1 MDFIL
6 LRIIWMP
13 KSNIEKICEIFSKTI
28 VSPKSELKSFSDYS
42 FLMAVVM
49 SAQTTDVQVN
59 KVTDKLFKKYKTI
72 DDFLKLGEKNLA
84 KEISSIGL
92 YRSKSKNI
100 IGLLRILKEKY
111 NGRVPNSREAL
122 ESLPGV
128 GRKSANVVLN
138 ELFNQPT
145 IAVDTHVLRL
155 TNIMGISTSNNP
167 VQVEKDLEKLIPE
180 KYKKNISNYLV
191 LHGRYVCKARNPD
204 CECCQI
210 SDICPKIFKK

>member
-1 MDFIL
+1 
-6 LRIIWMP
+6 MP
-13 KSNIEKICEIFSKTI
+13 KNNIEEICRIFSET
-28 VSPKSELKSFSDYS
+28 VLAPKSELKSFSDYS

-72 DDFLKLGEKNLA
+72 DDFLNLGEENLA

-92 YRSKSKNI
+92 YRNKAKNI
-100 IGLLRILKEKY
+100 IGLLKILKEKY
-111 NGRVPNSREAL
+111 NGHVPNSREAL
-122 ESLPGV
+122 ESFPGV

-138 ELFNQPT
+138 ELFDQPT

-155 TNIMGISTSNNP
+155 SKIMGISTSNNP
-167 VQVEKDLEKLIPE
+167 AQVEKDLERVIPE

-191 LHGRYVCKARNPD
+191 LHGRYVCKARKPD
-204 CECCQI
+204 CEHCQI
-210 SDICPKIFKK
+210 SEICPKILKK

>member
-1 MDFIL
+1 
-6 LRIIWMP
+6 MP
-13 KSNIEKICEIFSKTI
+13 NSNIGEICRILSETI
-28 VSPKSELKSFSDYS
+28 ISPKSELKSFSDYS

-59 KVTDKLFKKYKTI
+59 KVTEQLFKKYKTI
-72 DDFLKLGEKNLA
+72 DDFLNLGEENLA

-92 YRSKSKNI
+92 YRNKSKNI
-100 IGLLRILKEKY
+100 IGLLRILREKY
-111 NGRVPNSREAL
+111 NGHVPNSREAL

-138 ELFNQPT
+138 ELFDQPT

-167 VQVEKDLEKLIPE
+167 VQVEKDLERVIPE

-191 LHGRYVCKARNPD
+191 LHGRYVCKARRPD
-204 CECCQI
+204 CEHCQI
-210 SDICPKIFKK
+210 SDVCPKIFKK

>member
-1 MDFIL
+1 MQ
-6 LRIIWMP
+6 
-13 KSNIEKICEIFSKTI
+13 KNNIEEICRILSETI
-28 VSPKSELKSFSDYS
+28 KFPKSELKSFSDYS

-72 DDFLKLGEKNLA
+72 DDFLNLGEKNLA

-92 YRSKSKNI
+92 YRNKAKNI
-100 IGLLRILKEKY
+100 IGLLKILKEKY

-138 ELFNQPT
+138 ELFDQPT

-167 VQVEKDLEKLIPE
+167 LQVEKDLEEVIPE

-191 LHGRYVCKARNPD
+191 LHGRYVCKARKPD
-204 CECCQI
+204 CDHCQI
-210 SDICPKIFKK
+210 SEICPKIFKK

>member
-1 MDFIL
+1 MQ
-6 LRIIWMP
+6 
-13 KSNIEKICEIFSKTI
+13 KSDIEEICRIFSETI
-28 VSPKSELKSFSDYS
+28 KFPKSELKSFSDYS

-72 DDFLKLGEKNLA
+72 DDFLNLGEENLA

-92 YRSKSKNI
+92 YRNKAKNL
-100 IGLLRILKEKY
+100 IGLLKILKEKY

-155 TNIMGISTSNNP
+155 TNIMGISKSSNP
-167 VQVEKDLEKLIPE
+167 LQVEKDLEKVIPE
-180 KYKKNISNYLV
+180 KYKGNISNYLV
-191 LHGRYVCKARNPD
+191 LHGRYVCKARKPD
-204 CECCQI
+204 CEHCQI
-210 SDICPKIFKK
+210 SIICPKIFKK

>member
-1 MDFIL
+1 MQKSRIDEICRIL
-6 LRIIWMP
+6 
-13 KSNIEKICEIFSKTI
+13 SETI

-72 DDFLKLGEKNLA
+72 DDFLNLGEEGLA

-92 YRSKSKNI
+92 YRNKSKNI
-100 IGLLRILKEKY
+100 IGLLKILKEKY
-111 NGRVPNSREAL
+111 NGRVPDSREAL

-138 ELFNQPT
+138 ELFDQPT

-155 TNIMGISTSNNP
+155 TNIMGISKSDNP
-167 VQVEKDLEKLIPE
+167 LQVEKDLEKVIPE

-191 LHGRYVCKARNPD
+191 LHGRYVCKARRPD
-204 CECCQI
+204 CEHCQI
-210 SDICPKIFKK
+210 SEVCPKIFKN

>member
-1 MDFIL
+1 
-6 LRIIWMP
+6 MP
-13 KSNIEKICEIFSKTI
+13 KNSIEEICRIFSETI
-28 VSPKSELKSFSDYS
+28 VFPKSELKSFSDYS

-59 KVTDKLFKKYKTI
+59 KVTDRLFKKYNTI
-72 DDFLKLGEKNLA
+72 DDFLNLGEENLA

-92 YRSKSKNI
+92 YRNKAKNI
-100 IGLLRILKEKY
+100 IGLLKILKEKY

-138 ELFNQPT
+138 ELFDQPT

-167 VQVEKDLEKLIPE
+167 IQVEKDLEKVIPD

-191 LHGRYVCKARNPD
+191 LHGRYVCKARKPD
-204 CECCQI
+204 CEHCQI
-210 SDICPKIFKK
+210 SKVCPKIFKK

>member
-1 MDFIL
+1 MQRNDID
-6 LRIIWMP
+6 
-13 KSNIEKICEIFSKTI
+13 KICKILSETI

-59 KVTDKLFKKYKTI
+59 KVTDRLFKKYKTI
-72 DDFLKLGEKNLA
+72 DDFLNLGEKNLA

-92 YRSKSKNI
+92 YRNKAKNI
-100 IGLLRILKEKY
+100 IGLLKILKEKY

-138 ELFNQPT
+138 ELFDQPT

-155 TNIMGISTSNNP
+155 TNIMKISISNNP
-167 VQVEKDLEKLIPE
+167 VQVEKDLERVIPQ

-191 LHGRYVCKARNPD
+191 LHGRYVCKARKPD
-204 CECCQI
+204 CEHCQI
-210 SDICPKIFKK
+210 SEICPKNFKK

>member
-1 MDFIL
+1 
-6 LRIIWMP
+6 MP
-13 KSNIEKICEIFSKTI
+13 NSNIDEICRILSETI
-28 VSPKSELKSFSDYS
+28 ISPKSELKSFSDYS

-59 KVTDKLFKKYKTI
+59 KVTEQLFKKYKTI
-72 DDFLKLGEKNLA
+72 DDFLNLGEENLA

-92 YRSKSKNI
+92 YRNKAKNI
-100 IGLLRILKEKY
+100 MGLLKILKEKY

-128 GRKSANVVLN
+128 GRKSANVILN
-138 ELFNQPT
+138 ELFGQPT

-155 TNIMGISTSNNP
+155 TNIMGISISNNP
-167 VQVEKDLEKLIPE
+167 IQVERDLERVIPQ

-191 LHGRYVCKARNPD
+191 LHGRYVCKARKPD
-204 CECCQI
+204 CEHCQI
-210 SDICPKIFKK
+210 SEICPKIFKK

>member
-1 MDFIL
+1 MI
-6 LRIIWMP
+6 
-13 KSNIEKICEIFSKTI
+13 KSDIEEICRIFSETI
-28 VSPKSELKSFSDYS
+28 KFPKSELKSFSDYS

-59 KVTDKLFKKYKTI
+59 KVTEKLFEKYKTI
-72 DDFLKLGEKNLA
+72 DDFLNLGEKNLA

-92 YRSKSKNI
+92 YRNKSKNI
-100 IGLLRILKEKY
+100 IGLLKILKEKY

-138 ELFNQPT
+138 ELFDQPT

-155 TNIMGISTSNNP
+155 TSIMGISASNNP
-167 VQVEKDLEKLIPE
+167 LQVEKDLEEVIPE

-191 LHGRYVCKARNPD
+191 LHGRYVCKARKPD
-204 CECCQI
+204 CDHCQI
-210 SDICPKIFKK
+210 SKICPKIFKK

>member
-1 MDFIL
+1 MQKNNIGEICKIL
-6 LRIIWMP
+6 
-13 KSNIEKICEIFSKTI
+13 SETI
-28 VSPKSELKSFSDYS
+28 KFPKSELKSFSDYS

-72 DDFLKLGEKNLA
+72 DDFLNLGEKNLA

-92 YRSKSKNI
+92 YRNKAKNI
-100 IGLLRILKEKY
+100 IGLLKILKEKY

-138 ELFNQPT
+138 ELFDQPT

-167 VQVEKDLEKLIPE
+167 LQVEKDLEEVIPE

-191 LHGRYVCKARNPD
+191 LHGRYVCKARKPD
-204 CECCQI
+204 CDRCQI
-210 SDICPKIFKK
+210 SEICPKIFKK

>member
-1 MDFIL
+1 MQKGDV
-6 LRIIWMP
+6 
-13 KSNIEKICEIFSKTI
+13 KEICRIFSETI
-28 VSPKSELKSFSDYS
+28 KFPKSELKSFSDYS

-72 DDFLKLGEKNLA
+72 DDFLNLGEKSLA
-84 KEISSIGL
+84 EEISSIGL
-92 YRSKSKNI
+92 YRNKAKNI
-100 IGLLRILKEKY
+100 IGLLKILKEKY

-138 ELFNQPT
+138 ELFDQPT

-155 TNIMGISTSNNP
+155 TNIMGISKSNNP
-167 VQVEKDLEKLIPE
+167 LQVEKDLERVIPE
-180 KYKKNISNYLV
+180 EYKRNISNYLV
-191 LHGRYVCKARNPD
+191 LHGRYVCKARKPD
-204 CECCQI
+204 CDHCQI
-210 SDICPKIFKK
+210 SEICPKIFKK

>member
-1 MDFIL
+1 
-6 LRIIWMP
+6 MP
-13 KSNIEKICEIFSKTI
+13 NSNIGEICRILSETI
-28 VSPKSELKSFSDYS
+28 ISPKSELKSFSDYS

-59 KVTDKLFKKYKTI
+59 KVTKKLFKKYKTI
-72 DDFLKLGEKNLA
+72 DDFLNLGEENLA

-92 YRSKSKNI
+92 YRNKSKNI

-111 NGRVPNSREAL
+111 NGHVPNSREAL

-138 ELFNQPT
+138 ELFDQPT

-167 VQVEKDLEKLIPE
+167 VQVEKDLERVIPE

-191 LHGRYVCKARNPD
+191 LHGRYVCKARRPD
-204 CECCQI
+204 CEHCQI
-210 SDICPKIFKK
+210 SDVCPKIFKK

>member
-1 MDFIL
+1 
-6 LRIIWMP
+6 MP
-13 KSNIEKICEIFSKTI
+13 KHSIEEICRIFSETI

-59 KVTDKLFKKYKTI
+59 KVTDRLFKKYKTI
-72 DDFLKLGEKNLA
+72 DDFLNLGEENLA

-92 YRSKSKNI
+92 YRNKSKNI
-100 IGLLRILKEKY
+100 IGLLKILKEKY

-138 ELFNQPT
+138 ELFDQPT

-167 VQVEKDLEKLIPE
+167 IQVEKDLEKVIPD

-191 LHGRYVCKARNPD
+191 LHGRYVCKARKPD
-204 CECCQI
+204 CEHCQI
-210 SDICPKIFKK
+210 SKVCPKIFKK

>member
-1 MDFIL
+1 
-6 LRIIWMP
+6 MP
-13 KSNIEKICEIFSKTI
+13 KHSIEEICRIFSETI

-59 KVTDKLFKKYKTI
+59 KVTDRLFKKYKTI
-72 DDFLKLGEKNLA
+72 DDFLKLGEENLA

-92 YRSKSKNI
+92 YRNKSKNI
-100 IGLLRILKEKY
+100 IGLLKILKEKY

-138 ELFNQPT
+138 ELFDQPT

-167 VQVEKDLEKLIPE
+167 IQVEKDLEKVIPD

-191 LHGRYVCKARNPD
+191 LHGRYVCKARKPD
-204 CECCQI
+204 CEHCQI
-210 SDICPKIFKK
+210 SKVCPKIFKK

>member
-1 MDFIL
+1 MQ
-6 LRIIWMP
+6 
-13 KSNIEKICEIFSKTI
+13 KNNIEEICRILSETI
-28 VSPKSELKSFSDYS
+28 KFPKSELKSFSDYS

-59 KVTDKLFKKYKTI
+59 KVTDNLFKKYKTI
-72 DDFLKLGEKNLA
+72 DDFLNLGEKNLA

-92 YRSKSKNI
+92 YRNKAKNI
-100 IGLLRILKEKY
+100 IGLLKILKEKY

-138 ELFNQPT
+138 ELFDQPT

-155 TNIMGISTSNNP
+155 TNVMGISTSNNP
-167 VQVEKDLEKLIPE
+167 LQVEKDLERAIPE
-180 KYKKNISNYLV
+180 KYKRNISNYLV
-191 LHGRYVCKARNPD
+191 LHGRYVCKARKPD
-204 CECCQI
+204 CDHCQI
-210 SDICPKIFKK
+210 SEICPKIFKK

>member
-1 MDFIL
+1 M
-6 LRIIWMP
+6 
-13 KSNIEKICEIFSKTI
+13 KKNNIEKICEIFSETI
-28 VSPKSELKSFSDYS
+28 EQPKSELKSISDFS

-59 KVTDKLFKKYKTI
+59 KVTEKLFKKYKTI
-72 DDFLKLGEKNLA
+72 DDFLNLGEENLA

-92 YRSKSKNI
+92 YRNKAKNI
-100 IGLLRILKEKY
+100 IGLLKILKEKY
-111 NGRVPNSREAL
+111 DGHVPDSREAL

-138 ELFNQPT
+138 ELFNKPT

-155 TNIMGISTSNNP
+155 TNILGISTSNNP
-167 VQVEKDLEKLIPE
+167 IQVEKDLEKIIPE

-191 LHGRYVCKARNPD
+191 LHGRYVCKARKPD
-204 CECCQI
+204 CDHCQI
-210 SDICPKIFKK
+210 SRLCPKIFKS

>member
-1 MDFIL
+1 
-6 LRIIWMP
+6 MP
-13 KSNIEKICEIFSKTI
+13 KSNIEEICRILSETI
-28 VSPKSELKSFSDYS
+28 KSPKSELKSFSDYS

-72 DDFLKLGEKNLA
+72 DDFLNLGEKNLA

-92 YRSKSKNI
+92 YRNKAKNI
-100 IGLLRILKEKY
+100 IGLLKILKEKY
-111 NGRVPNSREAL
+111 NGHVPNSREAL

-138 ELFNQPT
+138 ELFDQST

-167 VQVEKDLEKLIPE
+167 MQVEKDLEKVIPE

-191 LHGRYVCKARNPD
+191 LHGRYVCKARKPD
-204 CECCQI
+204 CDHCQI
-210 SDICPKIFKK
+210 SEVCPKIFKK

>member
-1 MDFIL
+1 MQ
-6 LRIIWMP
+6 
-13 KSNIEKICEIFSKTI
+13 KNNIEEICRILSETI
-28 VSPKSELKSFSDYS
+28 KFPKSELKSFSDYS

-72 DDFLKLGEKNLA
+72 DDFLNLGEKNLA

-92 YRSKSKNI
+92 YRNKAKNI
-100 IGLLRILKEKY
+100 IGLLKILKEKY

-138 ELFNQPT
+138 ELFDQPT

-155 TNIMGISTSNNP
+155 TNVMGISTSNNP
-167 VQVEKDLEKLIPE
+167 LQVEKDLERAIPE
-180 KYKKNISNYLV
+180 KYKRNISNYLV
-191 LHGRYVCKARNPD
+191 LHGRYVCKARKPD
-204 CECCQI
+204 CDHCQI
-210 SDICPKIFKK
+210 SEICPKIFKK

>member
-1 MDFIL
+1 
-6 LRIIWMP
+6 MP
-13 KSNIEKICEIFSKTI
+13 NSNIGEICRIFSETI
-28 VSPKSELKSFSDYS
+28 ISPKSELKSFSDYS

-59 KVTDKLFKKYKTI
+59 KVTEQLFKKYKTI
-72 DDFLKLGEKNLA
+72 DDFLNLGEENLA

-92 YRSKSKNI
+92 YRNKSKNI

-111 NGRVPNSREAL
+111 NGHVPNSREAL

-138 ELFNQPT
+138 ELFDQPT

-167 VQVEKDLEKLIPE
+167 VQVEKDLERVIPE

-191 LHGRYVCKARNPD
+191 LHGRYVCKARRPD
-204 CECCQI
+204 CEHCQI
-210 SDICPKIFKK
+210 SDVCPKIFKK

>member
-1 MDFIL
+1 MQRNDID
-6 LRIIWMP
+6 
-13 KSNIEKICEIFSKTI
+13 KICKILSETI

-59 KVTDKLFKKYKTI
+59 KVTDRLFKKYKTI
-72 DDFLKLGEKNLA
+72 DDFLNLGEKNLA

-92 YRSKSKNI
+92 YRNKAKNI
-100 IGLLRILKEKY
+100 IGLLKILKEKY

-128 GRKSANVVLN
+128 GRKSANVILN
-138 ELFNQPT
+138 ELFDQPT

-155 TNIMGISTSNNP
+155 TNIMTISTSNNP
-167 VQVEKDLEKLIPE
+167 VQVEKDLERVIPQ

-191 LHGRYVCKARNPD
+191 LHGRYVCKARKPD
-204 CECCQI
+204 CEHCQI
-210 SDICPKIFKK
+210 SEICPKNFKK

>member
-1 MDFIL
+1 MRKNNVEEICRIL
-6 LRIIWMP
+6 
-13 KSNIEKICEIFSKTI
+13 SETI

-59 KVTDKLFKKYKTI
+59 KVTERLFEKYKTI
-72 DDFLKLGEKNLA
+72 DDFLNLGEENLA
-84 KEISSIGL
+84 REISSIGL
-92 YRSKSKNI
+92 YRNKAKNI
-100 IGLLRILKEKY
+100 IGLLKILKEKY
-111 NGRVPNSREAL
+111 NGHVPNSREAL

-138 ELFNQPT
+138 ELFDQPT

-155 TNIMGISTSNNP
+155 TNIMGISTSNSP
-167 VQVEKDLEKLIPE
+167 VQVEKDLERVIPE

-191 LHGRYVCKARNPD
+191 LHGRYVCKARKPN
-204 CECCQI
+204 CENCQI
-210 SDICPKIFKK
+210 SKICPKIFKK

>member
-1 MDFIL
+1 ML
-6 LRIIWMP
+6 
-13 KSNIEKICEIFSKTI
+13 KNNIEKICRILSETI
-28 VSPKSELKSFSDYS
+28 VFPKSELKSFSDYS

-72 DDFLKLGEKNLA
+72 DDFLNLGEENLA

-92 YRSKSKNI
+92 YRNKAKNI
-100 IGLLRILKEKY
+100 IGLLKILKEKY
-111 NGRVPNSREAL
+111 DGHVPNSREAL

-138 ELFNQPT
+138 ELFDQPT

-155 TNIMGISTSNNP
+155 TNIMGISTSNNS
-167 VQVEKDLEKLIPE
+167 VQVEKDLERVIPE

-191 LHGRYVCKARNPD
+191 LHGRYVCKARKPD
-204 CECCQI
+204 CEHCQI
-210 SDICPKIFKK
+210 SKICPKIFKK

>member
-1 MDFIL
+1 MQEN
-6 LRIIWMP
+6 
-13 KSNIEKICEIFSKTI
+13 NIEEICRTLSETI
-28 VSPKSELKSFSDYS
+28 EFPKSELKSFSDYS

-49 SAQTTDVQVN
+49 SAQTTDIQVN

-72 DDFLKLGEKNLA
+72 DDFLNLGEENLA
-84 KEISSIGL
+84 REISSIGL
-92 YRSKSKNI
+92 YRNKAKNI
-100 IGLLRILKEKY
+100 IGLLKILKEKY
-111 NGRVPNSREAL
+111 NGRVPNSRETL

-138 ELFNQPT
+138 ELFDQPT

-167 VQVEKDLEKLIPE
+167 LQVEKDLEKVIPE

-191 LHGRYVCKARNPD
+191 LHGRYVCKARKPD
-204 CECCQI
+204 CDHCQI
-210 SDICPKIFKK
+210 SKVCPKIFKK

>member
-1 MDFIL
+1 MQ
-6 LRIIWMP
+6 
-13 KSNIEKICEIFSKTI
+13 KNNIEEICRILSETI

-59 KVTDKLFKKYKTI
+59 KVTEKLFKKYKTI
-72 DDFLKLGEKNLA
+72 DDFLNLGEENLSR
-84 KEISSIGL
+84 EISSIGL
-92 YRSKSKNI
+92 YRNKAKNI

-111 NGRVPNSREAL
+111 NGHVPNSREAL

-138 ELFNQPT
+138 ELFDQPT

-155 TNIMGISTSNNP
+155 SKIMGISENNNP
-167 VQVEKDLEKLIPE
+167 MQVEEDLERVIPE

-191 LHGRYVCKARNPD
+191 LHGRYVCKARKPD
-204 CECCQI
+204 CEHCQI
-210 SDICPKIFKK
+210 SEICPKIFKK

>member
-1 MDFIL
+1 MQKGNVEEICRIL
-6 LRIIWMP
+6 
-13 KSNIEKICEIFSKTI
+13 SETI

-59 KVTDKLFKKYKTI
+59 KVTNKLFKKYRTI
-72 DDFLKLGEKNLA
+72 DDFLNLGEENLA

-92 YRSKSKNI
+92 YRNKAKNI
-100 IGLLRILKEKY
+100 IGLLKILKEKY
-111 NGRVPNSREAL
+111 NGHVPNSREAL
-122 ESLPGV
+122 EALPGV

-138 ELFNQPT
+138 ELFDQPT

-155 TNIMGISTSNNP
+155 TNIMGISISNNP
-167 VQVEKDLEKLIPE
+167 IQVEKDLERAIPE

-191 LHGRYVCKARNPD
+191 LHGRYVCKARKPD
-204 CECCQI
+204 CEHCQI
-210 SDICPKIFKK
+210 SKVCPKIFKK